1 MTSLPPSPIS
11 TTIDYDADGVQ
22 HGHLVLPYSRDD
34 AAYGSIMIP
43 IAVIKN
49 GDGPTALLSGGNHG
63 DEYQGPLS
71 LLKLANTLDPAD
83 VTGRVIIVPTMN
95 QPAFAAAR
103 RTSPID
109 DGMILGPVRGGMGVA
124 VVIVGTLLAAAT
136 GVVAATVIVMGV
148 LSLPVMVKYRYDHQ
162 LASGVIVA
170 SGTLAQLMPPSLVLI
185 VLAQFIPVSV
195 GQLFA
200 GALIPGIILA
210 TMFALYVLLV
220 AYMKPGSAPAI
231 PKEERNVGG
240 GELLKQFLLAVVPP
254 LGLIL
259 AVLGSIFRG
268 LATAS
273 EAGAVGAFGAIMLA
287 LIYRRLSIKV
297 LWEAAR
303 ATSNITSLVLQ
314 ILLASTF
321 FALVFQRLGGQD
333 RITEWLQN
341 VPGGLWGFIIAAHII
356 VFILGINLEFLEI
369 SFIVMPLFIPAAI
382 ALDVNLVWF
391 AVLMAVNLNMAFISP
406 PVGFSPFY
414 LQSVAPPEVKTA
426 EIHRGAIPFMVVQAV
441 GLVILTIL
449 PESVVYLVT
458 ASGLGNEATNNT
470 DFIPGSFGLRL
481 ALCVAGTALLAVLWG
496 TYLRKRHGDGLGPG
510 RVGAAIT

>member
-1 MTSLPPSPIS
+1 MFDPEILALVMLGLFMFLIMVGYPVAFTFAGTATTFFLIGWAQGDMQPQQLNGLFNRWFADSAANFTFLAIPFFVFMGAVFEKSGLAERLL
-11 TTIDYDADGVQ
+11 TTI
-22 HGHLVLPYSRDD
+22 
-34 AAYGSIMIP
+34 
-43 IAVIKN
+43 
-49 GDGPTALLSGGNHG
+49 
-63 DEYQGPLS
+63 
-71 LLKLANTLDPAD
+71 
-83 VTGRVIIVPTMN
+83 
-95 QPAFAAAR
+95 
-103 RTSPID
+103 
-109 DGMILGPVRGGMGVA
+109 GMILGPVRGGMAVA

-148 LSLPVMVKYRYDHQ
+148 LSLPVMVKYNYDHQ

-210 TMFALYVLLV
+210 TMFALYALLV
-220 AYMKPGSAPAI
+220 AYARPGSAPAI
-231 PKEERNVGG
+231 PKEERTQTG
-240 GELLKQFLLAVVPP
+240 GELAKQFMLAVIPP

-268 LATAS
+268 IATAS
-273 EAGAVGAFGAIMLA
+273 EAGAVGALGALVLA
-287 LIYRRLSIKV
+287 AAYGRLNRKV

-321 FALVFQRLGGQD
+321 FALVFDRLGGQD
-333 RITEWLQN
+333 RITEWLEN
-341 VPGGLWGFIIAAHII
+341 VPGGLWGFIIAAHIV
-356 VFILGINLEFLEI
+356 VFLLGINLEFLEI

-391 AVLMAVNLNMAFISP
+391 AVLMAVNLNLAFISP
-406 PVGFSPFY
+406 PVGFSLFY
-414 LQSVAPPEVKTA
+414 LQSVAPPEVRTA
-426 EIHRGAIPFMVVQAV
+426 EIHRGALPFMAVQTVA
-441 GLVILTIL
+441 LVILTVL
-449 PESVVYLVT
+449 PESVVYLVR
-458 ASGLGNEATNNT
+458 ASGLGNDLTNNT

-481 ALCVAGTALLAVLWG
+481 ALCIVGTAILAGLWAWF
-496 TYLRKRHGDGLGPG
+496 LRSRHNARMERGDTSDD
-510 RVGAAIT
+510 VADVAIA